1 MNIRTPF
8 KKIISVV
15 LWCALGGAVLALLV
29 AAINKKNS
37 SFCKGMDIQ
46 INTEGKEMFLDKKQV
61 LLQLE
66 KEGLN
71 DLKDKRVQSFD
82 LLKLENALRRNAW
95 IKDAQLYFDN
105 NQMLIVQITQRQ
117 PAARI
122 FMVSG
127 NSYYMDSSGK
137 QLPVAGRIPAKL
149 PVFTGYPS
157 EKMGLLADSALD
169 HQIKVLSLFLNQDP
183 FWSNAIEQVN
193 ITASKTFE
201 MIPLIGNQVIEFGDG
216 NDYVNKFR
224 RLFIFY
230 KSVMTKSGFEKYARI
245 KVEYEGQVI
254 GTRRGGPVSKTDS
267 LQALRNV
274 MEMIRT
280 ARKMEADT
288 GKIREVK
295 PLEKN
300 QTTEQDLKSYDFPEE
315 QDSAMKHPGK
325 R

>member
-8 KKIISVV
+8 KKIFSVV
-15 LWCALGGAVLALLV
+15 LWCALGGAVLALLI

-37 SFCKGMDIQ
+37 SLCKGMDIQ
-46 INTEGKEMFLDKKQV
+46 INTEGKEMFLDKNQV
-61 LLQLE
+61 IVQLE
-66 KEGLN
+66 KEGLK
-71 DLKDKRVQSFD
+71 DLQGKRVQSFD
-82 LLKLENALRRNAW
+82 LQKLENALRRNAW

-105 NQMLIVQITQRQ
+105 NQVLKVQITQSQ

-122 FMVSG
+122 FTVSG
-127 NSYYMDSSGK
+127 GSYYMDSSGK
-137 QLPVAGRIPAKL
+137 QLPLVSRIPLKL

-157 EKMGLLADSALD
+157 EKMGLRNDSALD
-169 HQIKVLSLFLNQDP
+169 HQIKTLSFFLNQDP

-201 MIPLIGNQVIEFGDG
+201 MISLIGNQVIEFGDG
-216 NDYVNKFR
+216 NDYEKKFR

-230 KSVMTKSGFEKYARI
+230 KSVMAKSGFEKYARI
-245 KVEYEGQVI
+245 KVEYAGQVI
-254 GTRRGGPVSKTDS
+254 GTRRGGPISKTDS

-274 MEMIRT
+274 MEMIRM

-288 GKIREVK
+288 TKIREVK

-300 QTTEQDLKSYDFPEE
+300 PITEQDLKSYDFPEE
-315 QDSAMKHPGK
+315 KDSMVKKPGK

>member
-37 SFCKGMDIQ
+37 NLCKGMDIQ
-46 INTEGKEMFLDKKQV
+46 INAEGKETFLDKKEV
-61 LLQLE
+61 FLRLE
-66 KEGLN
+66 KEGLK
-71 DLKDKRVQSFD
+71 DLEDKRVQAFD
-82 LLKLENALRRNAW
+82 LQKLENALRRNAW

-105 NQMLIVQITQRQ
+105 NQVLKVQITQRQ
-117 PAARI
+117 PVARI

-127 NSYYMDSSGK
+127 NSYYIDSSGK
-137 QLPVAGRIPAKL
+137 QLPLAGRVPVKL

-157 EKMGLLADSALD
+157 EKMGLHADSALD
-169 HQIKVLSLFLNQDP
+169 HQIKALSFFLNQDP
-183 FWSNAIEQVN
+183 FWSGAIEQVN
-193 ITASKTFE
+193 ITSSKTFE
-201 MIPLIGNQVIEFGDG
+201 MIPLIGSQVIEFGDG

-230 KSVMTKSGFEKYARI
+230 KNVMIKSGFEKYARI
-245 KVEYEGQVI
+245 KLEYAGQVI

-274 MEMIRT
+274 MDMIRT

-288 GKIREVK
+288 SRIREVK

-300 QTTEQDLKSYDFPEE
+300 PITEQDLKSYDFPEE
-315 QDSAMKHPGK
+315 KDSVMKQPGK